1 MIEHVSAVIIVKNG
15 ADTIR
20 ETLESL
26 KGFREVVLYDNGSND
41 ETLAI
46 ASAYPNAV
54 IFEGEFQGFGKT
66 KQAAVECANN
76 DWVLSLDADEMV
88 TPELASY
95 LEAWLPNQDPTIAI
109 KILRKN
115 FLMGEYVKYAGWGGD
130 WLVRL
135 FNREAHNFNDN
146 DVHESIA
153 LHSGSFVKKIPY
165 SINHNAVQ
173 HLGQFLVKVDRYT
186 EINRQ
191 SGKSYPPSI
200 ILIKAIWRFL
210 ESYVLKGGFLAG
222 WRGLAISWSNANGV
236 FYKYMKP
243 YADKHSEPKP

>member
-1 MIEHVSAVIIVKNG
+1 MIEHVSAVIIVKN
-15 ADTIR
+15 AEDTIK

-26 KGFREVVLYDNGSND
+26 KRFREVVLYDNGSTD
-41 ETLAI
+41 KTLDIAET
-46 ASAYPNAV
+46 YPNVV
-54 IFEGEFQGFGKT
+54 IFEGQFQGFGKT
-66 KQAAVECANN
+66 KQAAVACSNN

-88 TPELASY
+88 TPELADY
-95 LEAWLPNQDPTIAI
+95 LEAWVPNQDPTMAI

-115 FLMGEYVKYAGWGGD
+115 FLMGEYVKYAGWGND

-146 DVHESIA
+146 DVHETVA
-153 LHSGSFVKKIPY
+153 LHSGSYVKKIPHA
-165 SINHNAVQ
+165 INHNAVQ

-191 SGKSYPPSI
+191 SGKTYPPAI
-200 ILIKAIWRFL
+200 IFIKAMWRFL
-210 ESYVLKGGFLAG
+210 ESYLIKGGILAG
-222 WRGLAISWSNANGV
+222 WRGMAISWSNANGV

-243 YADKHSEPKP
+243 YADKNRD